1 MLDESTRALVVLSAA
16 AALRD
21 PARLAQAVDDA
32 ATKVDAAAVEEALLQ
47 SYLFIGFPGALQAI
61 GVWRERTGLMAARPL
76 GDELALAREDR
87 YERGEAVC
95 RTVYGSAYDALQR
108 NVQALHPE
116 LGAWMLE
123 EGYGKVLGRGGLPL
137 MVRELCIVGLLAA
150 QAAPRQLY
158 SHLRGARNAGA
169 TVEEVDAALDA
180 IAGLLPI
187 ERSAAAWSVW
197 QEVRAR
203 IGNTE

>member
-1 MLDESTRALVVLSAA
+1 MLNEATRALVVLSAA

-32 ATKVDAAAVEEALLQ
+32 ATKVDAAAAEEALLQ

-61 GVWRERTGLMAARPL
+61 GVWRERTGLAAPAAGGEER
-76 GDELALAREDR
+76 ALTREDR
-87 YERGEAVC
+87 YARGAAVC
-95 RTVYGSAYDALQR
+95 RAVYGSAFDALQR
-108 NVQALHPE
+108 NVQALHAE
-116 LGAWMLE
+116 LGEWMLE
-123 EGYGKVLGRGGLPL
+123 EGYGKVLGRPGLPL
-137 MVRELCIVGLLAA
+137 VVRELCIVGLLAA
-150 QAAPRQLY
+150 QSAPRQLF
-158 SHLRGARNAGA
+158 SHLRGAHNAGA
-169 TVEEVDAALDA
+169 TAEEIDAALDA

-203 IGNTE
+203 TGNTG